1 MVLTTD
7 PHQIYKQGNY
17 VVIKSKGKLVA
28 RVISS
33 YTYANYEEGVIRF
46 AWGANGLWM
55 EAHNFLKADGSQWGD
70 TAETAVAN
78 YLATNTVMEN
88 SSRANMPIPT
98 PVRVVNFPDA
108 GQGGSGGISSNV
120 SVLNFPESQ
129 PITGHV
135 TVDNLP
141 QTQVV
146 SGSVSIANLP
156 ETQQIEGNVIAQVAF
171 PDVQEVSGTVTAE
184 VEFPAVQTV
193 HVDNMPATQKV
204 EVTNPQTSIGV
215 TGHVSV
221 DNFPETQNVVV
232 EGPVHAVIDN
242 LPGTQTVNG
251 TVNIGN
257 LPTTQPVSGTVGIQG
272 GNTQA
277 VKVDNSGVTQP
288 ISGAVSVS
296 NLPAIQQVGG
306 MVGVNNFPASQAI
319 TGTVTANIQ
328 GGNGTAVKVD
338 GTVNVGNWPSSQN
351 VSLTGPITIANPVSS
366 VSVTNFPAKQAIEG
380 GNASPVSVTGT
391 FWPATQ
397 PVSGSVS
404 VSNFPATQ
412 PISGT
417 VTVANPVST
426 VTVANPTTSV
436 SINGTVTTQ
445 DSYQILPADT
455 WQYSNASLAA
465 LTSVP
470 IATAIVGRRHYITG
484 IQIYNL
490 ATLVLGTVEILDGT
504 TVIARVQVPA
514 AGGKELV
521 FPTPLRGSIN
531 SAISVRPATASVAL
545 MVSAQGYVSSN

>member
-55 EAHNFLKADGSQWGD
+55 EAQNFLKADGSQWGD

-193 HVDNMPATQKV
+193 HVDNMPVTQKV
-204 EVTNPQTSIGV
+204 EVTNPQTSVGV

-221 DNFPETQNVVV
+221 DNFPETQNVAV

-288 ISGAVSVS
+288 ISGSVAVS
-296 NLPAIQQVGG
+296 NLPAIQQIGG

-319 TGTVTANIQ
+319 TGTVTANVQ

-338 GTVNVGNWPSSQN
+338 GTVNIGNWPSSQN
-351 VSLTGPITIANPVSS
+351 VSLTGPITIANPASS
-366 VSVTNFPAKQAIEG
+366 VSVTNFPTTQA
-380 GNASPVSVTGT
+380 VTGT

-397 PVSGSVS
+397 QVAGNV
-404 VSNFPATQ
+404 NAT
-412 PISGT
+412 
-417 VTVANPVST
+417 
-426 VTVANPTTSV
+426 
-436 SINGTVTTQ
+436 INGTVLV
-445 DSYQILPADT
+445 QIIPTEAKF
-455 WQYSNASLAA
+455 QYFQNSISAAAGVTLAA
-465 LTSVP
+465 ASAGKRNHLVSLQVAGLVP
-470 IATAIVGRRHYITG
+470 LLSGDV
-484 IQIYNL
+484 Q
-490 ATLVLGTVEILDGT
+490 ILDGT
-504 TVIARVQVPA
+504 NVIYQFPLA
-514 AGGKELV
+514 ANATLAMT
-521 FPTPLRGSIN
+521 FDQPLYTSIGN
-531 SAISVRPATASVAL
+531 AL
-545 MVSAQGYVSSN
+545 IIRCAVTGLNMRIGAQGYTMAT